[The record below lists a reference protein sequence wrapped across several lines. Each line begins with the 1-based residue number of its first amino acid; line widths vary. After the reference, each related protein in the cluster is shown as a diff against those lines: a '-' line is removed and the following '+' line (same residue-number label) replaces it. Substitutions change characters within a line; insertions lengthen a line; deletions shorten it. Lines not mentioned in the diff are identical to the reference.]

1 MKRVVDPYLHEEA
14 GFVYSPLTDLSVRA
28 GEPGYEEL
36 RSLMD
41 GRMSLAA
48 LSADLN
54 EELAEKGWLVEAD
67 SGLAQR
73 FRLKYVSLEGDSDC
87 NQACSF
93 CPVSVAPREHHS
105 MSLEFYEDI
114 VRQLAPFK
122 STLQAVF
129 MHHYNEPTLDK
140 RFVDQAR
147 ILKKYGLPEAVNT
160 NASGLTPARVDAL
173 LEMGGILYLSV
184 NLSTL
189 DRQRYA
195 QDRGRDHLEVVMRN
209 LDYIKHRPLAK
220 RMELAVLGND
230 DERHRRD
237 FREIVQYF
245 SGSRFRVRS
254 FVSNDRSGYLYSGA
268 RPGQPHQRL
277 CGCEQMGSRP
287 LQHLHIDAHGSCVLC
302 CQDYSKQ
309 QVVGDLTQQTVG
321 EVLTGPAMALMRRWI
336 YGIEEAP
343 QDFICRHCVF
353 ARKK

>member
-1 MKRVVDPYLHEEA
+1 MKRIVDPFLHEEA
-14 GFVYSPLTDLSVRA
+14 GLVYSPLTDLSLRD
-28 GEPGYEEL
+28 GERGYPEL

-41 GRMSLAA
+41 GRMSLESLAP
-48 LSADLN
+48 DLN
-54 EELAEKGWLVEAD
+54 EDLAEKGWLIEAD
-67 SGLAQR
+67 SDPSRR

-105 MSLEFYEDI
+105 MSLELYEDI
-114 VRQLAPFK
+114 ARQLAPYK

-140 RFVDQAR
+140 RFLDQVR
-147 ILKKYGLPEAVNT
+147 ILKKYGLPVAFNT

-173 LEMGGILYLSV
+173 LEMGGILFLSV

-195 QDRGRDHLEVVMRN
+195 QDRGRDHLELVMHN
-209 LDYIKHRPLAK
+209 LDYVKHRPLAK
-220 RMELAVLGND
+220 RMDLAVLGAG
-230 DERHRRD
+230 DERHQRD
-237 FREIVQYF
+237 FREIAEHF
-245 SGSRFRVRS
+245 SGSRFRIRS
-254 FVSNDRSGYLYSGA
+254 FVSNDRSGYLNNGE
-268 RPGQPHQRL
+268 RPGQPHKRL
-277 CGCEQMGSRP
+277 CGCEQTGSRP

-309 QVVGDLTQQTVG
+309 QVVGDLTEQTVE

-336 YGIEEAP
+336 YGVEEAP
-343 QDFICRHCVF
+343 QDFICRQCVF
-353 ARKK
+353 ARTK